1 MKVSTACI
9 GGSPMAARTIPKRF
23 KGGVSDLNTGGLDL
37 QLSGRGRVLESS
49 DITVL
54 VGTTDLAV
62 LRESR

>member
-1 MKVSTACI
+1 
-9 GGSPMAARTIPKRF
+9 MAARTIPKRF